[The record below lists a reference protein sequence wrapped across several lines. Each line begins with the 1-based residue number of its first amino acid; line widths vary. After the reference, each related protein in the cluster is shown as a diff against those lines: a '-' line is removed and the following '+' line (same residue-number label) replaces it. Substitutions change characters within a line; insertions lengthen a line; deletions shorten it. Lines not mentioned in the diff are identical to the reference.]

1 MIDKSSTTPRETSI
15 LMYQNKS
22 DYSLLTSFIEI
33 IYDSY
38 WPFFDMVAIYRL
50 FAKVSTNII
59 GYGQISRN
67 LELTMSESLFVF
79 FKTELIMKLHNVAM
93 LANSIRLFPNF
104 EFVVNG
110 LNVTHYKPATLVEY
124 GFR

>member
-1 MIDKSSTTPRETSI
+1 MIDKSRTTPRATSI
-15 LMYQNKS
+15 LMYQNSS
-22 DYSLLTSFIEI
+22 DYSLLISFRKIL
-33 IYDSY
+33 YDSY
-38 WPFFDMVAIYRL
+38 WPFFVMVNIYRL
-50 FAKVSTNII
+50 FAKVSTDII
-59 GYGQISRN
+59 GYGQISQN
-67 LELTMSESLFVF
+67 LELNMSESLFVF

-110 LNVTHYKPATLVEY
+110 LNVTHYKPVTLVEY